1 MSIELRL
8 MLVVLRS
15 HFLLIHHAI
24 HFLFSLL
31 VCRLA
36 ACSEEDINKYYAHYL
51 IVHSKHSIFVT
62 PQKQY
67 DLRLA
72 RDWHQ

>member
-24 HFLFSLL
+24 HFLFSL